1 MHTGIRASLAMRLD
15 PSTPVPSSTI
25 ATAPSA
31 TARRTFAIARRGE
44 RALSRRLTRS
54 STVPSFVPIGPVTA
68 APSSTPRALV
78 SPTYGVFENG
88 ALTTIVSARLAPES
102 LPPQPMARR
111 IRASPSASA
120 SRRRRTANLPR
131 SAEVGGAHS
140 RIGGDVVRRSRREAL
155 TGVEHDDIFGDRTHE
170 AEVVLDDD
178 YGETFL
184 RQPLQDAGQPVE
196 ILRSCACGRLVEEQ
210 DARLRREGRG
220 DHQQPLLRTRERLS
234 ELVRP
239 LGEADDS

>member
-1 MHTGIRASLAMRLD
+1 MQIAISASSAMRHE

-68 APSSTPRALV
+68 APSSTPRAIV

-88 ALTTIVSARLAPES
+88 ALTTMVSVRLAPES

-111 IRASPSASA
+111 IRASA

-131 SAEVGGAHS
+131 AAEVGGAHS
-140 RIGGDVVRRSRREAL
+140 RIGGDVVRRARREAL
-155 TGVEHDDIFGDRTHE
+155 TGVEHDDIFGDRAHE